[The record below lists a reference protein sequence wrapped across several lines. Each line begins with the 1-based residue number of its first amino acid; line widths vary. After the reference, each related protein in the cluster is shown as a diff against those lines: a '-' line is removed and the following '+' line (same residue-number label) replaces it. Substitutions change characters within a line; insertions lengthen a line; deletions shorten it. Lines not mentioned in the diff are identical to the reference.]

1 MNDSQHGD
9 QPRSI
14 SVLGATGSVGDS
26 TLDLIACSDQ
36 PFDVVALSANANVEK
51 LARAALASKAKLAV
65 VADET
70 RYHELK
76 TALSGTGIDC
86 AAGAEAVVEAA
97 QQPADCVVAAIVG
110 AAGLKPSLAAARQGH
125 RLALANK
132 ECLVSAGNLF
142 VEEIKKSGT
151 ELLPVDS
158 EHAAIHQ
165 VIDGCRVEDVETIT
179 ITASGGPFRSWSMED
194 LEKAKPEQALKH
206 PNWSMGAKITIDS
219 ATLMN
224 KGLELIEAYHL
235 FPVSTEQLKVVVH
248 PQSIIHCLVA
258 FRDGSV
264 IAQLANPDMR
274 TPIAYSLAWPNRMSA
289 PTKPLDLVE
298 ISKLTFEAPDESRFP
313 ALRLSK
319 AAMNTGGSAP
329 NVLNASNE
337 CAVAA
342 FLDGKIGFQEIP
354 STVERCLEI
363 ADSRGLFAAA
373 ANIDEVLEIDQVARQ
388 LARDVMGLSMSVS
401 N

>member
-1 MNDSQHGD
+1 MVCAQCH
-9 QPRSI
+9 
-14 SVLGATGSVGDS
+14 
-26 TLDLIACSDQ
+26 
-36 PFDVVALSANANVEK
+36 DVVVAIVHVDVEK

-70 RYHELK
+70 RYHDLK

-194 LEKAKPEQALKH
+194 LEKAKPE
-206 PNWSMGAKITIDS
+206 
-219 ATLMN
+219 
-224 KGLELIEAYHL
+224 HL
-235 FPVSTEQLKVVVH
+235 
-248 PQSIIHCLVA
+248 
-258 FRDGSV
+258 R
-264 IAQLANPDMR
+264 IAQL
-274 TPIAYSLAWPNRMSA
+274 
-289 PTKPLDLVE
+289 
-298 ISKLTFEAPDESRFP
+298 
-313 ALRLSK
+313 
-319 AAMNTGGSAP
+319 
-329 NVLNASNE
+329 
-337 CAVAA
+337 
-342 FLDGKIGFQEIP
+342 
-354 STVERCLEI
+354 
-363 ADSRGLFAAA
+363 
-373 ANIDEVLEIDQVARQ
+373 
-388 LARDVMGLSMSVS
+388 
-401 N
+401 

>member
-1 MNDSQHGD
+1 MNDSQESA

-26 TLDLIACSDQ
+26 TLDLIASSEQ
-36 PFDVVALSANANVEK
+36 PFDVVALCANSNAEK
-51 LARAALASKAKLAV
+51 LAGAAIASNAKLAV
-65 VADET
+65 VADDT
-70 RYHELK
+70 KYQDLK
-76 TALSGTGIDC
+76 AALSGTDVEC
-86 AAGAEAVVEAA
+86 AAGMDAVVEAA
-97 QQPADCVVAAIVG
+97 ERPADCVVAAIVG
-110 AAGLKPSLAAARQGH
+110 AAGLKPSLAAARQGQ

-132 ECLVSAGNLF
+132 ECLVSAGSLF
-142 VEEIKKSGT
+142 VEVIKKSGT

-165 VIDGCRVEDVETIT
+165 VIDGCRIEDVETVT
-179 ITASGGPFRSWSMED
+179 ITASGGPFRSWSMEE
-194 LEKAKPEQALKH
+194 LENAKPEQALKH

-235 FPVSTEQLKVVVH
+235 FPVSTEQLKVIVH

-264 IAQLANPDMR
+264 VAQLANPDMR

-289 PTKPLDLVE
+289 PTKPLNLVE
-298 ISKLTFEAPDESRFP
+298 MSKLTFEAPDEARFP

-319 AAMNTGGSAP
+319 SAMNTGGSAP

-342 FLDGKIGFQEIP
+342 FLDGKIGFQQIP
-354 STVERCLEI
+354 STVERCLEV
-363 ADSRGLFAAA
+363 ADGRGLFAAA
-373 ANIDEVLEIDQVARQ
+373 SNIDEVLEIDQMARQ
-388 LARDVMGLSMSVS
+388 LARDVMGLSTSVS